1 MCQEIQTAAPSK
13 LIAESLV
20 RAIQCYEGD
29 TGPGVWKAVENYDG
43 NPEHVGI
50 IFTVRESED
59 TLGLAEIVSNLDD
72 AVLCER
78 WGGDAILFSAGLM
91 FDPTQKC
98 TWGELDEIDGAMEY
112 SYWAK
117 VKSFVSDALM
127 N

>member
-1 MCQEIQTAAPSK
+1 MSQDIQAAAPSA
-13 LIAESLV
+13 LIAESLK

-29 TGPGVWKAVENYDG
+29 TGPGVWKAEEDYDG

-50 IFTVRESED
+50 VYTVRESDD

-72 AVLCER
+72 AVLFER
-78 WGGDAILFSAGLM
+78 WGGDAILFSASLIL
-91 FDPTQKC
+91 DPAQKC